1 MGDVLAS
8 TPVTTGHYILNRLTA
23 LIVHFHLFIKKKKK
37 AILQKNRVPN
47 V

>member
-37 AILQKNRVPN
+37 GHFTKE
-47 V
+47 